1 MLTYRVGLNSHK
13 QMSDGINKQFSLL
26 KIDHFDYPF
35 VFNSGT
41 AFYHCTRGPSSCI
54 QQKFPCFIIA
64 NITHYCWLHFEA
76 FIHMSFGGHW
86 NSSSAPWCMKTSS
99 VTVNFRDCLALELS
113 VGSDIVLYVV
123 LMQQRKRNKSSDLM
137 LDYVLSPQPVL
148 CNDVLFPLF
157 VACVIC

>member
-1 MLTYRVGLNSHK
+1 MALINS
-13 QMSDGINKQFSLL
+13 FSLL

-35 VFNSGT
+35 VFNSSK
-41 AFYHCTRGPSSCI
+41 AFYQCTRGLSSCI
-54 QQKFPCFIIA
+54 QQRFQCFIIA

-76 FIHMSFGGHW
+76 FTHMSFGGHQK
-86 NSSSAPWCMKTSS
+86 SSSAPWCMKASS
-99 VTVNFRDCLALELS
+99 VTVNSGEHLALERS
-113 VGSDIVLYVV
+113 GHSDIALYVV
-123 LMQQRKRNKSSDLM
+123 LMQQRNRNQPSALM